1 MANSIECPR
10 CDAPIPPPAKV
21 CLNCG
26 HLLVSKPSPEEAL
39 RGMRA
44 SRLAVKIIAIG
55 LVVYML
61 GVVGTFIYDHLL

>member
-39 RGMRA
+39 RGMRT
-44 SRLAVKIIAIG
+44 SRVAVRI
-55 LVVYML
+55 LVIVLLVYVL

>member
-1 MANSIECPR
+1 MDSPIECPR

-26 HLLVSKPSPEEAL
+26 HLLASKPPPEEAL

-44 SRLAVKIIAIG
+44 SRAAAKI
-55 LVVYML
+55 LVITLILYML
-61 GVVGTFIYDHLL
+61 AVVGTFIYDHLL